1 MKKLVPALMLTL
13 LPLAARA
20 QDTPPPGPATA
31 EQGDPALA
39 ADPGQPPA
47 KSREELKKL
56 LAPIAL
62 YPDALL
68 APVLT
73 ACTMPPDIVLAK
85 RYLDSGKSAAAV
97 DSQPWDQSIKTLV
110 RYPDV
115 LKKLDADLER
125 TTQIGE
131 AFTYQQA
138 EVMEVIQELRK
149 AAYDRGNLR
158 TSPKQKVVVEDSL
171 IRVEPVDPDY
181 FYVPVYDPEV
191 VYYRDYSPV
200 SPYITYGAPLALGAW
215 LYYGFDW
222 RSRYVGYYR
231 PGYWRRGIG
240 YGAGPGFVAGRPA
253 AGVVRWNPA
262 NVRRPSAIFNQRA
275 AAAARAG
282 VVRPGAARLPGQAGF
297 VPGSVRPGQPGF
309 VPGSALR
316 PGQPGFV
323 PGGTAPGV
331 NTREARIA
339 AAREAQAARLNA
351 AKQAKE
357 ARAAQMK
364 QNRDALA
371 ARNAQLRA
379 DRAAKVNA
387 AREANAAR
395 LNAARQ
401 ARENRAAAVRNAR
414 VNRPVVTPRAPQVRA
429 PRVAPQARAPR
440 VAPQARA
447 PRIAAPKAPKVAPAP
462 AQKKQKKPNP

>member
-1 MKKLVPALMLTL
+1 MLSL
-13 LPLAARA
+13 LPLAASA
-20 QDTPPPGPATA
+20 QDAPPPGALSAAP
-31 EQGDPALA
+31 GDPAA
-39 ADPGQPPA
+39 APDPGQPPA

-73 ACTMPPDIVLAK
+73 ACTMPPDVVLAK
-85 RYLDSGKSAAAV
+85 RYLESGKSAAAV

-115 LKKLDADLER
+115 LTKLDADLER

-158 TSPKQKVVVEDSL
+158 TNPKQKVVVEDSL

-191 VYYRDYSPV
+191 VYYRDYSPA
-200 SPYITYGAPLALGAW
+200 SPFITYGAPLALGAW

-240 YGAGPGFVAGRPA
+240 YAAGPGFVAGRPA
-253 AGVVRWNPA
+253 AGFARWNPA
-262 NVRRPSAIFNQRA
+262 TVRRPSAIFNQRA

-282 VVRPGAARLPGQAGF
+282 VARPGGVRVPGAAF
-297 VPGSVRPGQPGF
+297 QPGT
-309 VPGSALR
+309 PGAALR

-323 PGGTAPGV
+323 PGSVGGPRLSPRDA
-331 NTREARIA
+331 ARQAQLSRA
-339 AAREAQAARLNA
+339 AAAQQAR
-351 AKQAKE
+351 E
-357 ARAAQMK
+357 ARAAQL
-364 QNRDALA
+364 QQARAAQA
-371 ARNAQLRA
+371 ARAAQIKQ
-379 DRAAKVNA
+379 DRAAKLGA
-387 AREANAAR
+387 ARAAQSAR
-395 LNAARQ
+395 VDAARQ
-401 ARENRAAAVRNAR
+401 ARENRAAALRNAR
-414 VNRPVVTPRAPQVRA
+414 ANRPVVTPRAPQVRA

-447 PRIAAPKAPKVAPAP
+447 PRVAPQARAPRIAAPKAAAPA
-462 AQKKQKKPNP
+462 AAKKPKKPNP